1 LSVLMCILF
10 VVFKVNFMRTV
21 LLVLTLWIWVAQVQ
35 AQAPVRATSIA
46 LREPDGEPF
55 LESELIQSVSYVDLK
70 VNKFGAI
77 TSDMELRDVDNNYF
91 LLDNK
96 FTNTVYRFD
105 HSGSLL
111 GTIGEVKAAAAAS
124 TNRTVL
130 TNPAMFNVDPFQ
142 KQVEIYNF
150 ENSTI
155 SRYNYMGK
163 KVDQASLNLTPAD
176 FVRDKSVNYWIYTGW
191 NSTDTQY
198 RLVKADKSGRI
209 IDRKMRL
216 VSKIMPTMALSF
228 SQTIYTIYF
237 WELLGNSVYK
247 IESADPVETFR
258 FDFGPYNLPTN
269 FHMIDP
275 LEAFNAINN
284 KGYFTVRKYLENQ
297 QFVYFFLNFTGPN
310 KREMLHV
317 IYEKKS
323 GRTFRYK
330 EDQTIALFDKAHALT
345 EENELLFLV
354 TPRKMRQLMVEGGG
368 FIPES
373 FEEVAEIVKNYRNP
387 VILKVKLQ
395 STSH

>member
-1 LSVLMCILF
+1 
-10 VVFKVNFMRTV
+10 MRTV
-21 LLVLTLWIWVAQVQ
+21 LLVFTLLIWVVQLQ

-70 VNKFGAI
+70 INKFGAI

-111 GTIGEVKAAAAAS
+111 GTIGDVKAAAAAS
-124 TNRTVL
+124 TSRTVL

-142 KQVEIYNF
+142 KQVEIYTF

-155 SRYNYMGK
+155 SRYNYLGK
-163 KVDQASLNLTPAD
+163 KVDQVSLNLTPAD
-176 FVRDKSVNYWIYTGW
+176 FVREKNGSYWIYTGW

-198 RLVKADKSGRI
+198 RLVRADKSGRI
-209 IDRKMRL
+209 LDRKMRL

-228 SQTIYTIYF
+228 SQTIYAVYF

-247 IESADPVETFR
+247 IESTDPVETFR

-317 IYEKKS
+317 LYEKKT

-330 EDQTIALFDKAHALT
+330 EDPTIALFDKAHALT
-345 EENELLFLV
+345 EQNELLFLV

-395 STSH
+395 GSGH

>member
-1 LSVLMCILF
+1 MCILF

-21 LLVLTLWIWVAQVQ
+21 LLVFTLWIWVVQLQ

-46 LREPDGEPF
+46 LREPDGDPF

-70 VNKFGAI
+70 ISKFGAI
-77 TSDMELRDVDNNYF
+77 TSDMELREVDNNYF

-96 FTNTVYRFD
+96 FTNSVYRFD
-105 HSGSLL
+105 SSGNLL
-111 GTIGEVKAAAAAS
+111 GTIGEVKTTAATSS
-124 TNRTVL
+124 TRTVL

-155 SRYNYMGK
+155 ARYTYVGK
-163 KVDQASLNLTPAD
+163 KVDQISLNLSPAD
-176 FVRDKSVNYWIYTGW
+176 FTRDKTGAYWIYTGW

-209 IDRKMRL
+209 VDRKLRL
-216 VSKIMPTMALSF
+216 VSKIMPTLALSF
-228 SQTIYTIYF
+228 SQNIYAIYF
-237 WELLGNSVYK
+237 CELLGNSTYK
-247 IESADPVETFR
+247 IEGTEPVETFR

-275 LEAFNAINN
+275 LEAFNGINSR
-284 KGYFTVRKYLENQ
+284 GYFTVRKYLENE
-297 QFVYFFLNFTGPN
+297 QFAYFFLNFTGPN

-317 IYEKKS
+317 IYEKKTA
-323 GRTFRYK
+323 RTFRYK
-330 EDQTIALFDKAHALT
+330 EDSGIALFDKAYSLN
-345 EENELLFLV
+345 ENNELLFLI

-373 FEEVAEIVKNYRNP
+373 FEEIAENVKNYRNP

-395 STSH
+395 GSGH